1 MKASLAPSIAAA
13 VKASSLPES
22 FKRLAVP
29 RIESSDDP
37 KATAIALIVN
47 FQDRANITDEEFLA
61 ASALTEEIHRM
72 TG

>member
-1 MKASLAPSIAAA
+1 MKASLAPSITAA
-13 VKASSLPES
+13 VTASSLPES
-22 FKRLAVP
+22 FKRLAAE

-47 FQDRANITDEEFLA
+47 FQDRANVTDEEFLA
-61 ASALTEEIHRM
+61 ASALTEEIHRI